1 MTIAAIRPLSFIDYP
16 RKLSAV
22 IFFQGCNFKCS
33 YCHNFWLLNK
43 NNKLLPIEE
52 FYSFLEKRI
61 AKLDGVVLSGGEPT
75 IWNNLVTIAKEIKSM
90 GFSIKLDTNGYNP
103 KIISKLL
110 ELNLLDYIAM
120 DIKGPLKKYSE
131 ITNKKINTNIIK
143 QSIEIIT
150 QSKIEYE
157 FRTTLI
163 RSLLSKNDII
173 ECGNL
178 INGAKKY
185 CLQKFNPDTILDK
198 KLKKGKPYSC
208 NDFKDIKE
216 KLSSFVKQCEIR
228 FE

>member
-16 RKLSAV
+16 KKLSAV

-43 NNKLLPIEE
+43 NNNLIPVEE
-52 FYSFLEKRI
+52 FYGFLKRRI

-75 IWNNLVTIAKEIKSM
+75 MWNNLFTIAKKIKSM

-103 KIISKLL
+103 KIISTLL
-110 ELNLLDYIAM
+110 ERNLLDYIAM
-120 DIKGPLKKYSE
+120 DIKGPLKKYSK
-131 ITNKKINTNIIK
+131 IVNKKVNTSRIK

-163 RSLLSKNDII
+163 RSLLSKNDIV

-185 CLQKFNPDTILDK
+185 CLQKFNPDTALDK
-198 KLKKGKPYSC
+198 KLKKEKPYSY
-208 NDFKDIKE
+208 NEFTDIKKE
-216 KLSSFVKQCEIR
+216 LSPFVKQCEIR